1 MRWLLLLFI
10 VIPIFELWLLI
21 EIGSMIGP
29 WPTIALVFATAL
41 GGVALLRRE
50 GLKTLLRGHRRLEE
64 GQLPTVEMFEGLALA
79 VSGALLLTPGFFTD
93 ALGLVG
99 LVPWS
104 RRWLIKRFLDKTD
117 LVSIV
122 FATPTA
128 TTNSGKRDEQVIE
141 AEFWRDEK
149 DKPSP

>member
-21 EIGSMIGP
+21 EIGSMIGA

-41 GGVALLRRE
+41 GGIALLRRE

-64 GQLPTVEMFEGLALA
+64 GQLPTVEMFEGLVLA
-79 VSGALLLTPGFFTD
+79 VSGALLLTPGFLTD
-93 ALGLVG
+93 TLGLVG

-104 RRWLIKRFLDKTD
+104 RRWLIRWFLDKTE
-117 LVSIV
+117 LMSIV
-122 FATPTA
+122 FTTQSPTA
-128 TTNSGKRDEQVIE
+128 SRGGRDEQVIE
-141 AEFWRDEK
+141 AEFWRNDK
-149 DKPSP
+149 DNH